1 MQVLCH
7 WQVFIAKEDCTYGFS
22 GKRIVLSTTH
32 EKLPMDFQASGFAKK
47 YGMVDIVSSDDEID
61 STVLKLLQLHNV

>member
-1 MQVLCH
+1 
-7 WQVFIAKEDCTYGFS
+7 
-22 GKRIVLSTTH
+22 
-32 EKLPMDFQASGFAKK
+32 MDFQASGFAKK